1 MITVHIDEESHQ
13 AKTLLEMLRTFS
25 FVEFAGA
32 EDRPRYNEETEQAIR
47 EARAGVNMIKTDSH
61 KDLMEKLHS

>member
-25 FVEFAGA
+25 FVEFAEA
-32 EDRPRYNEETEQAIR
+32 EDRPRYNEETEQAI
-47 EARAGVNMIKTDSH
+47 
-61 KDLMEKLHS
+61 KDFKDGKVEKVSLDQLRTKMYS